1 MTHKLR
7 PSPPEQ
13 PAEQLAFLVEA
24 VRSLVDDVAA
34 IRQRLDE
41 MEDDEALF
49 DPAESLR
56 ISWQQAQRG
65 ETIPLDQ
72 LWDGVNFEYRT
83 A

>member
-1 MTHKLR
+1 MTHNLR
-7 PSPPEQ
+7 PSPPDQ

-41 MEDDEALF
+41 MEDEALF

-56 ISWQQAQRG
+56 VSWQQAQRG

-72 LWDGVNFEYRT
+72 LWDGID
-83 A
+83 AK

>member
-1 MTHKLR
+1 MTHNLR
-7 PSPPEQ
+7 PLPSDQ

-41 MEDDEALF
+41 TEDDEFF

-65 ETIPLDQ
+65 EALPLDQ
-72 LWDGVNFEYRT
+72 LWDGIE
-83 A
+83 AE